1 MSAIVILILVVLG
14 LAGVVGVVALVRKK
28 PEQLT
33 TRQTP
38 EVLPPAGAT
47 DAGSG
52 LGAADGKKTPP
63 SIQPIKAES
72 EAALSA
78 RKPLPSRPGSSP
90 AVETTPAP
98 PRDVAALRKGLA
110 ATRGG
115 FVARLSALFGGGK
128 KEIDPNLLSQLEEV
142 MLTSDV
148 GVKTT
153 QAILERLRER
163 LAKNELADS
172 DAVWSALRAE
182 ATRIL
187 TCSDRPLRLDQKPS
201 VILVVGVNGVG
212 KTTTIG
218 KLATR
223 FVGQGKTVMLAAGDT
238 FRAAA
243 VAQLEVWGKRV
254 GADVVKGKEGADPG
268 AVAFEATTK
277 SHEAK
282 ADLLFVD
289 TAGRLH
295 TKAPLMDEVKK
306 VRRTIDKALPGAPH
320 ETLLVLDATTGQ
332 NALQQ
337 ATLFKEALDLTGI
350 VLTKLD
356 GTAKGGIVLAV
367 CDELRLP
374 VRFIGLGERAEDLR
388 EFHVEE
394 FVEALFG
401 DRSAASAAA

>member
-1 MSAIVILILVVLG
+1 MSLTIILVII
-14 LAGVVGVVALVRKK
+14 AAVVAAIAALAFVWKK

-33 TRQTP
+33 TKPTP
-38 EVLPPAGAT
+38 EALPPAT
-47 DAGSG
+47 TAGPASS
-52 LGAADGKKTPP
+52 DGKKSPP
-63 SIQPIKAES
+63 SIQPIKVDGETAP
-72 EAALSA
+72 SA
-78 RKPLPSRPGSSP
+78 RRPLPSRPGSTPGSE
-90 AVETTPAP
+90 ARVEPTAPP
-98 PRDVAALRKGLA
+98 PRDVAGLRKGLA

-115 FVARLSALFGGGK
+115 FVARLSALFGLGDAK

-163 LAKNELADS
+163 LAKNELADA
-172 DAVWSALRAE
+172 DAVWNALRAE

-187 TCSDRPLRLDQKPS
+187 TCSDRPLRLGDKPS
-201 VILVVGVNGVG
+201 VVLVVGVNGVG

-268 AVAFEATTK
+268 AVAFEATTRSK
-277 SHEAK
+277 EAR

-337 ATLFKEALDLTGI
+337 ATLFQEALDLTGI

-388 EFHVEE
+388 EFHVDE

-401 DRSAASAAA
+401 DRTATAA

>member
-14 LAGVVGVVALVRKK
+14 LAGVAGVVFAVRKK

-33 TRQTP
+33 TKAAP

-47 DAGSG
+47 ATGASG
-52 LGAADGKKTPP
+52 LGGLGTVDGKKSPP
-63 SIQPIKAES
+63 SIQPIKADS
-72 EAALSA
+72 EAALST

-90 AVETTPAP
+90 GSIPDTAPAA

-212 KTTTIG
+212 QDDHHRQ
-218 KLATR
+218 AR
-223 FVGQGKTVMLAAGDT
+223 APASPSQGI
-238 FRAAA
+238 
-243 VAQLEVWGKRV
+243 
-254 GADVVKGKEGADPG
+254 
-268 AVAFEATTK
+268 
-277 SHEAK
+277 
-282 ADLLFVD
+282 
-289 TAGRLH
+289 
-295 TKAPLMDEVKK
+295 
-306 VRRTIDKALPGAPH
+306 RR
-320 ETLLVLDATTGQ
+320 
-332 NALQQ
+332 
-337 ATLFKEALDLTGI
+337 
-350 VLTKLD
+350 
-356 GTAKGGIVLAV
+356 
-367 CDELRLP
+367 
-374 VRFIGLGERAEDLR
+374 
-388 EFHVEE
+388 
-394 FVEALFG
+394 
-401 DRSAASAAA
+401 